1 MPNMPQRNI
10 YVREEDRELW
20 EWVQAYARAHRMTVS
35 AVVMTAIERLRAE
48 REQDNSSRASS
59 DPS

>member
-1 MPNMPQRNI
+1 MPHVPQRNI

-35 AVVMTAIERLRAE
+35 AVVMTAIERYRAE
-48 REQDNSSRASS
+48 REQGRATG
-59 DPS
+59 